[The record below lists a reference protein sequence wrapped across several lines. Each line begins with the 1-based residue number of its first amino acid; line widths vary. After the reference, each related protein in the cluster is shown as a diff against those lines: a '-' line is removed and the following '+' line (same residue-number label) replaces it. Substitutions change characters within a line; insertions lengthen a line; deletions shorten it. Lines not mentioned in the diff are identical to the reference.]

1 MRAIALY
8 AIFLQAQDGVHLSNA
23 FSTSTYSSRIIARN
37 KQRRPQR
44 PFTSFSLDMAAATP
58 KDGGGDLDYL
68 KQELTAYLAKR
79 EELGADE
86 TAKK

>member
-1 MRAIALY
+1 
-8 AIFLQAQDGVHLSNA
+8 
-23 FSTSTYSSRIIARN
+23 
-37 KQRRPQR
+37 
-44 PFTSFSLDMAAATP
+44 MAAAVP